1 MSEIQKSGG
10 INLTAS
16 RLQFIETDEELNK
29 ISIDNIGQTFLSPAI
44 NFDESVDELILP
56 QINNAFDEIKIR
68 NGFKSVFV
76 FFTLPPELFFTI
88 QLPYDSNLNQ
98 KEIREEFSWEI
109 SQLYP
114 YIPIDELALKF
125 YELENSF
132 LPGKNNALVV
142 ALPKKFLVL
151 IKNFCLINNLQP
163 KLVDNASIAANTFI
177 NTANG
182 KQNRTSGVNLY
193 NSKNSITLFINILSK
208 PAFVKV
214 FTKQNNDVITSVIRE
229 LMQEKFNKIF
239 SQPSSSYLIS
249 GEDMS
254 NDFIAQIEEET
265 KMKFDFF
272 NPFDFLKLKSESSN
286 LEIPYDH
293 HSSFTPIAGIASRF
307 S

>member
-1 MSEIQKSGG
+1 MQKSGG

-16 RLQFIETDEELNK
+16 RLQFIETEEESNK
-29 ISIDNIGQTFLSPAI
+29 IFISNIGQTFLSPSI
-44 NFDESVDELILP
+44 NFDESVDEIILP

-68 NGFKSVFV
+68 NGFKSAFI

-109 SQLYP
+109 SELYP
-114 YIPIDELALKF
+114 FIRIDELALKF
-125 YELENSF
+125 YELDNSL

-151 IKNFCLINNLQP
+151 IKNFCLLNNLQP
-163 KLVDNASIAANTFI
+163 RLVDNASIAANTFI
-177 NTANG
+177 NSVNG
-182 KQNRTSGVNLY
+182 QLNRTSGVNLY

-214 FTKQNNDVITSVIRE
+214 FTKQKYDVITTVIRE

-239 SQPSSSYLIS
+239 SQTSCSYLIS
-249 GEDMS
+249 GEDLN
-254 NDFIAQIEEET
+254 NDILMQIEEET
-265 KMKFDFF
+265 KLKFDFF
-272 NPFDFLKLKSESSN
+272 NPFDFIKLKSESSN

-293 HSSFTPIAGIASRF
+293 HSSFTPIAGIALRF
-307 S
+307 F